1 MHARPREHAV
11 VLGLSAI
18 LVVSTAACG
27 GGGGG
32 AQGGNTTSSVTS
44 TTTQAGPWTGTVR
57 TDYTNSASV
66 GDQRIV
72 STGGIVYTDLVPL
85 PAGQTEEYS
94 AVTAGGGDTR
104 DTGYCPVTAG
114 NTTQVVT
121 WRAAGRDPNNNG
133 ETRASLIISDAVD
146 ADTGAPGTTITPSR
160 LALVADVNDP
170 CGNQPQTDLNV
181 LVGGFES
188 ADNGRPGTP
197 VPNDDTDPGHLA
209 GTVTYT
215 LASPPYP
222 LRFPPD
228 GQWRYTITY
237 DLRREGVSDSDGDG
251 LSDVVEGATGVDT
264 DHDGTPDYK
273 DLDSDGDDI
282 ADSVEGGGD
291 TDGDGTPDF
300 RDLDSDNDGTA
311 DSVEGTGDFD
321 GDGTPNFQDPERD
334 AEETEGTCAHPEQN
348 PVFCYA
354 PVVRL
359 HPDEFTF
366 PMDIAEFVTH
376 SRLMWNRD
384 HGCDDEMVAENIDPQ
399 RIGNSAANPYTAQE
413 AGWPGCDPSGHQFPA
428 NELTAPGVDGKDHG
442 LDKEEGFYLDL
453 DDDQRLGAV
462 PAQRHGQVKAAAS
475 YSFSADRRHI
485 TYWFMYGFNQGA
497 PGTGTYVD
505 HHEGEWERITVDLD
519 GQRLAT
525 HVRYWQ
531 HTCTTPETVPYQAV
545 EKAGTHPVVYSALG
559 SHASF
564 PDILEVPREGLCP
577 LDGAL
582 AGPLAGQGW
591 GDKTAAGGA
600 EWKTWATDLRD
611 AAHESWYGFG
621 GAWGEV
627 GSHVNSGEACYT
639 AEMVTS
645 GVGCQID
652 VTGPLGPD
660 QKGLFS

>member
-1 MHARPREHAV
+1 
-11 VLGLSAI
+11 
-18 LVVSTAACG
+18 VVSAACG

-32 AQGGNTTSSVTS
+32 AQGGNVDVTS
-44 TTTQAGPWTGTVR
+44 TTTPAVAGGGPWTGTAT
-57 TDYTNSASV
+57 TDYRFMSAV
-66 GDQRIV
+66 GDQTHLT
-72 STGGIVYTDLVPL
+72 TGGITYTDLVPL
-85 PAGQTEEYS
+85 PEGQSEGYS
-94 AVTAGGGDTR
+94 AVTAGDGEMRNTHYCSVTGGQS
-104 DTGYCPVTAG
+104 
-114 NTTQVVT
+114 TQVIT
-121 WRAAGRDPNNNG
+121 WAATGRDPNNNG
-133 ETRASLIISDAVD
+133 ETRASLIISDVV
-146 ADTGAPGTTITPSR
+146 DTGTGAAGTAITPSR
-160 LALVADVNDP
+160 LALVADLSEP
-170 CGNQPQTDLNV
+170 CGSQPQTDLNV
-181 LVGGFES
+181 IVGGFES

-197 VPNDDTDPGHLA
+197 VPDDDPDSGHLV

-222 LRFPPD
+222 LSFPPD

-237 DLRREGVSDSDGDG
+237 DLRRQGVVDSDGDG
-251 LSDVVEGATGVDT
+251 LSDTVEGAPGVDS
-264 DHDGTPDYK
+264 DGDGTPDYR
-273 DLDSDGDDI
+273 DLDSDNDGVPD
-282 ADSVEGGGD
+282 ATEGAVDS
-291 TDGDGTPDF
+291 DGDGTPDF
-300 RDLDSDNDGTA
+300 RDVDSDNDGTD

-321 GDGTPNFQDPERD
+321 GDGTPDFQDPERD
-334 AEETEGTCAHPEQN
+334 AEETEGTCAHPEEN

-359 HPDEFTF
+359 HPDEITF
-366 PMDIAEFVTH
+366 PMDIAAFATH

-399 RIGNSAANPYTAQE
+399 RIGHRAANPYTAQE
-413 AGWPGCDPSGHQFPA
+413 AGWPGCDPSGHHFPA

-462 PAQRHGQVKAAAS
+462 PAQRHGQVKAAAYHS
-475 YSFSADRRHI
+475 LSGDRRHI

-497 PGTGTYVD
+497 PATGTYVD

-519 GQRLAT
+519 GQGLAT

-531 HTCTTPETVPYQAV
+531 HTCTTPETVPYDAV
-545 EKAGTHPVVYSALG
+545 EQAGTHPVVYSALG

-564 PDILEVPREGLCP
+564 PDIREVPREGLCP
-577 LDGAL
+577 L
-582 AGPLAGQGW
+582 AGPIAGQGW

-611 AAHESWYGFG
+611 AADQFWYGFG

-627 GSHVNSGEACYT
+627 GTHLNSGDACVT
-639 AEMVTS
+639 AEMVVS
-645 GVGCQID
+645 GVGCKID

-660 QKGLFS
+660 HKHLFS